1 MWSFNNRCKSKL
13 ILSPNLLITSIG
25 ASHAIAFSTCTQR
38 WLISERLLI
47 ERLPREKT
55 RGRRWFG
62 IFEWHLKQFEQK
74 KMMNN
79 RIEKYRDSR
88 INRNDYC
95 YISSGFLTISNN
107 VCRNNF
113 FLVYANDIVA
123 IQVQLFYISIWT
135 RTMEEKTQQILITIK
150 QKARDERREIKF
162 FLEWR
167 NLRRKLQWHL
177 TSPAQPPPDCSLE
190 IKLYLSLAEFFVT
203 NKRQRLLM

>member
-25 ASHAIAFSTCTQR
+25 ASHAMAFSTCTQR

-62 IFEWHLKQFEQK
+62 IFEWYLKQFEHK
-74 KMMNN
+74 KMMNS
-79 RIEKYRDSR
+79 RIEKYWDSP

-95 YISSGFLTISNN
+95 YISSGFHTISNY

-162 FLEWR
+162 FSR
-167 NLRRKLQWHL
+167 M
-177 TSPAQPPPDCSLE
+177 AQ
-190 IKLYLSLAEFFVT
+190 LATEAAVT
-203 NKRQRLLM
+203 LDQPSSTTTRLFIRD